1 MSHYIGVDVG
11 TTSARAGLFSKEGRL
26 ICAATHAID
35 VYKPKTDYY
44 EHSSNNIWQVRK
56 RHSKIIPKIED

>member
-26 ICAATHAID
+26 ICAATHLID

-44 EHSSNNIWQVRK
+44 EHSSNNIWQVQK
-56 RHSKIIPKIED
+56 RHSNIPEKSN